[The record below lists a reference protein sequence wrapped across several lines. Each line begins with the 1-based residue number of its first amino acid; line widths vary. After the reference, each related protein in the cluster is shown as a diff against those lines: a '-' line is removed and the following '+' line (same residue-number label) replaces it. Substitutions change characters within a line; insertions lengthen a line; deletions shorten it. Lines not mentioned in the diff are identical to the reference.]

1 MNLCPNWKS
10 WIYPLSQISSVRQP
24 TLNYAP
30 LLWKVYWG
38 CLLEEG
44 LIYLR
49 STLQHLWEMLSFGL
63 VLSILVCISERKAVY
78 LMSLSFVMVTFKTFW
93 SHKKKKLPS
102 MTHVFCRWCH
112 RTRISFQNWTALSPF
127 EGEAGFCQSIYQ
139 APDHT
144 HAVLLT
150 APWSMWHSR
159 WRWKDRASI
168 PMYTMN
174 MEILICSKECV
185 SLLDSLKYAK
195 MFLNSE
201 LYTLCHEYFIP
212 YLQIF

>member
-93 SHKKKKLPS
+93 SHKKKNFLPWLMCS
-102 MTHVFCRWCH
+102 AGDVTGQEFRSRIEQRLAPLRVRLASVNQYTRHLTTH
-112 RTRISFQNWTALSPF
+112 
-127 EGEAGFCQSIYQ
+127 
-139 APDHT
+139 
-144 HAVLLT
+144 
-150 APWSMWHSR
+150 
-159 WRWKDRASI
+159 
-168 PMYTMN
+168 
-174 MEILICSKECV
+174 
-185 SLLDSLKYAK
+185 
-195 MFLNSE
+195 
-201 LYTLCHEYFIP
+201 TLCCSLPHGACGTVGDAERTGLPFP
-212 YLQIF
+212 CTRWTWKFSFAAKSASPC